1 MELLRERTL
10 SLMLDLN
17 LEEYK
22 LELLQII
29 YSLEGRAYQRI
40 WTTQWDAQLKDGERN
55 QAPR

>member
-22 LELLQII
+22 LELLQVV
-29 YSLEGRAYQRI
+29 YSLEGRAYPRI
-40 WTTQWDAQLKDGERN
+40 WTTQWDAQLTDGERN